1 MSSRYAQ
8 AYVSELIE
16 QAARDVGVTEP
27 IHLGEI
33 APAQAKQPHI
43 AVFMRLNPR
52 LCVGTTAGL
61 AARDTPL
68 PVREGFQYFELCA
81 LTKFDHPQ
89 ILWLLSNLGLHM
101 LATSSPMLHG
111 AQGDDPRPFLPYES
125 VRLGD
130 DGSQVL
136 LVPRWRLAVPM
147 GPPVEVV
154 EPLPVSVAQWEELAP
169 LASEER
175 KAWVAR
181 MGARSVEQWE
191 MLFAD

>member
-16 QAARDVGVTEP
+16 QAARDVGVTEA

-33 APAQAKQPHI
+33 APKQAKQPHV

-52 LCVGTTAGL
+52 LCIGTTAGL

-89 ILWLLSNLGLHM
+89 ILWLLSNVGLHM
-101 LATSSPMLHG
+101 LATSSPTQYG
-111 AQGDDPRPFLPYES
+111 EPGSEPEPFLPYETL
-125 VRLGD
+125 RLGD
-130 DGSQVL
+130 DDSRML
-136 LVPRWRLAVPM
+136 LVPRWRFAVPM
-147 GPPVEVV
+147 GPPVEVI
-154 EPLPVSVAQWEELAP
+154 EPLPIRAAQWEELAP
-169 LASEER
+169 IAREER
-175 KAWVAR
+175 GAWVAR
-181 MGARSVEQWE
+181 LGPRSLEQWE
-191 MLFAD
+191 MLFEE